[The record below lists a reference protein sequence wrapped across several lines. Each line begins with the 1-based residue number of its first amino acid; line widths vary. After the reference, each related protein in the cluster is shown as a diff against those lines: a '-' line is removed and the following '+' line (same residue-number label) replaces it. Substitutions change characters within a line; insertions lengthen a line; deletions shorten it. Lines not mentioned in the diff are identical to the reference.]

1 MTKLDLAFMKNQE
14 FLRLY
19 EEGLACGR
27 AALLSRGGTYGAE
40 WYADNRNLTGE
51 QREEFVIGFNDALDG
66 A

>member
-27 AALLSRGGTYGAE
+27 AALLCRGGTYGAE

-51 QREEFVIGFNDALDG
+51 QREEFVTGFNDALDG

>member
-19 EEGLACGR
+19 EEGLACGT
-27 AALLSRGGTYGAE
+27 AASLALGGTYGAE
-40 WYADNRNLTGE
+40 WHADNRNLTGE
-51 QREEFVIGFNDALDG
+51 EREEFVMGFNDALDG